1 MPYSKLDP
9 IERLMSSIRID
20 DTTGCWLWE
29 GSRNDRGYG
38 LTSLG
43 RRKTMAHRAVYLA
56 SGLPIPDGLELDHL
70 CRNPPCCNPQHLEPV
85 THKENMR
92 RGKQAQ
98 QTHCV
103 NGHEYNEENTLI
115 RYRADKVTTYR
126 QCRPCTYERAARQDQ
141 RGRYAQRK
149 AREQAKKQSVA

>member
-1 MPYSKLDP
+1 MPKQGLA
-9 IERLMSSIRID
+9 ID
-20 DTTGCWLWE
+20 YISARVAIQDCGCWFWT
-29 GSRNDRGYG
+29 NAPDDKGYG
-38 LTSLG
+38 RAYDGTKLVV
-43 RRKTMAHRAVYLA
+43 AHRFVYQEFK
-56 SGLPIPDGLELDHL
+56 GTIPDGLELDHL
-70 CRNPPCCNPQHLEPV
+70 CRTPSCVNPDHLEPV

-126 QCRPCTYERAARQDQ
+126 QCRPCVNARSKAQDQ
-141 RGRYAQRK
+141 TGRYPQRK
-149 AREQAKKQSVA
+149 AREMARQTAQSA

>member
-1 MPYSKLDP
+1 MPIQGLKFD
-9 IERLMSSIRID
+9 SIMRRVGIPD
-20 DTTGCWLWE
+20 ENDCWPWE
-29 GSRNDRGYG
+29 GTIDPAGYG
-38 LTSLG
+38 RGSFGGVTA
-43 RRKTMAHRAVYLA
+43 MAHRAVYLLIK
-56 SGLPIPDGLELDHL
+56 GDIPQGFDLDHL
-70 CRNPPCCNPQHLEPV
+70 CRNRRCVNPDHLEPV
-85 THKENMR
+85 THHENCR

-103 NGHEYNEENTLI
+103 NGHEFNEGNTLI

-126 QCRPCTYERAARQDQ
+126 QCRSCVSERASRQDQ